1 MKSTIQNLKMVRIVM
16 ALILSSLLLVDCKKK
31 NDAIPEK
38 VENPTET
45 YDVPNLYIGVVGFN
59 DNVRFM
65 GSQNRH
71 FYPVSSSSDIEYFI
85 SNLNMSN
92 GTLLYYSVDSALNL
106 LKSVQFPDDVDNVSL
121 ITFTDGLDQGS
132 GVLNPNYTSAS
143 EYLDALSNKIRS
155 TRVNGKTINAYSIG
169 IVGNDVIDKNQFV
182 ANLNKLASNP
192 QNVTEVSDMTAVQN
206 RFKKLAYE
214 IKSILQNETTLQ
226 ITTPYNGTK
235 IRFTFDDVKNASSS
249 SSYIEGIYTNNALTD
264 IKYVG
269 CSAANGSYIAA
280 QKNGIHSSLSFV
292 SLKGLLDVDVEPS
305 MVQQWE
311 YIPSMSNW
319 QVNSEFE
326 QKFDLTYSKTSV
338 VMLVLDCSSSLSD
351 KFPYMKQSV
360 VEFLNILNGT
370 FTGDSSQGGEDQQG
384 GVTFENGVVQ
394 AAFSVS
400 ESKQVFFSQG
410 NLQYQASTGMW
421 RFAEHQWDYVGNS
434 EKGTVYE
441 NNVKCDNANISSTYK
456 GWIDLFSYGTSGW
469 NNGAKAYQPYS
480 ISYSESPWNDFYN
493 GNLLDEYAEA
503 DWGVYNAI
511 TNGGNQTGLWRTL
524 TFDEWSYLISE
535 RTDATSKYGIA
546 CVNGVNGLI
555 LLPDSWKLPSGL
567 TFKSGTAG
575 SSGSDNYKTVN
586 SFTAGEWAKME
597 ANGAVFLP
605 AAGYRTEK
613 RLWEVDFEG
622 GYWSSSI
629 IDGTYGLTTSCLD
642 IHGNNVGVY
651 ETTNSAGQS
660 VRLVQDVE

>member
-1 MKSTIQNLKMVRIVM
+1 MVRIVM

-31 NDAIPEK
+31 DDVIPEK
-38 VENPTET
+38 IENPTET

-143 EYLDALSNKIRS
+143 EYLDAVSNKIRS

-249 SSYIEGIYTNNALTD
+249 SSYLEGIYTNNALTD

-292 SLKGLLDVDVEPS
+292 SLKGLLGVDVVPS

-311 YIPSMSNW
+311 YIPSMSSW

-338 VMLVLDCSSSLSD
+338 VMLVLDCSSSLND

-370 FTGDSSQGGEDQQG
+370 FNGDFSQGGEAQQG
-384 GVTFENGVVQ
+384 NVTTENGAIQ

-400 ESKQVFFSQG
+400 DSKQVYFSQG
-410 NLQYQASTGMW
+410 NLQYQASTNTW
-421 RFAEHQWDYVGNS
+421 RFAEHQYDIIGDDNS
-434 EKGTVYE
+434 
-441 NNVKCDNANISSTYK
+441 NISSTYS
-456 GWIDLFSYGTSGW
+456 GWIDLFGWGTSG
-469 NNGAKAYQPYS
+469 
-480 ISYSESPWNDFYN
+480 YN
-493 GNLLDEYAEA
+493 GKNPYMTSTNYSDYGDGINDIAGTNY
-503 DWGVYNAI
+503 DWGVYNKI
-511 TNGGNQTGLWRTL
+511 SNGGNQAGLWRTL
-524 TFDEWSYLISE
+524 TDNEWSYLIGS
-535 RTDATSKYGIA
+535 RANASSKYGVA
-546 CVNGVNGLI
+546 TVNNVNGLV
-555 LLPDSWKLPSGL
+555 LLPDSWTLPDGVTFNSGV
-567 TFKSGTAG
+567 ANDY
-575 SSGSDNYKTVN
+575 GSDYYKNVNNY
-586 SFTAGEWAKME
+586 SAEDWAKME

-605 AAGYRTEK
+605 AAGYR
-613 RLWEVDFEG
+613 VG
-622 GYWSSSI
+622 AVVSSVGSYGYYWSSPAYDSY
-629 IDGTYGLTTSCLD
+629 DAYFLNFYSGGVLTSYRDRDT
-642 IHGNNVGVY
+642 GR
-651 ETTNSAGQS
+651 S
-660 VRLVQDVE
+660 VRLVRGL